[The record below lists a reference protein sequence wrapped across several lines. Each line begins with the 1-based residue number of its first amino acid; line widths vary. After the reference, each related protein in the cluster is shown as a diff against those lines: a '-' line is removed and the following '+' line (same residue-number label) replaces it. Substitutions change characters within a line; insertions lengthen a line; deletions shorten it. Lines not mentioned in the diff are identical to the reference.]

1 MAGIRLIVSMGKR
14 TPEGYLQELEEI
26 ASRLSDYLQKIDEG
40 NVSYYKDL
48 ALKLRVLFLRKS
60 RTPPL
65 LETAFDLFNCDVMV
79 AVMWSIREQ
88 IEKAGDPKGI
98 RAGMLSA
105 LQYEQLNSAG
115 TWLEMGHEKVH
126 ILEAVSRD
134 EIFINSRHV
143 SLKELVEVIADK
155 MTAHIDLEI
164 DDHHLHLHDD
174 KIVRILGLPPAQRA
188 IYDASRTTVTI
199 LQGLIKYARTGE
211 ADIFIEPRK

>member
-1 MAGIRLIVSMGKR
+1 MGRR

-40 NVSYYKDL
+40 NASYYKDL
-48 ALKLRVLFLRKS
+48 ALKLRVLLLRKS

-65 LETAFDLFNCDVMV
+65 LEIVFDLFQCDVLV

-88 IEKAGDPKGI
+88 IEKLGDPKGV

-105 LQYEQLNSAG
+105 LQYEQLNSAR

-134 EIFINSRHV
+134 EIYLNNRHV
-143 SLKELVEVIADK
+143 SLKELIEVVADK
-155 MTAHIDLEI
+155 MTAHIDPEI
-164 DDHHLHLHDD
+164 DNHHLYLHDES
-174 KIVRILGLPPAQRA
+174 IASFLGSPPAQLA
-188 IYDASRTTVTI
+188 ICEASRTTITI
-199 LQGLIKYARTGE
+199 LRGLVNYARTGE
-211 ADIFIEPRK
+211 VEIFIEPRK